1 MLHILVM
8 FKSFIIMTSILKI
21 FFSCSNLYFKSI
33 TGYNNIIVSLILHFM
48 ALYRNWEKRLVRLE
62 ILKPELE
69 GKSLRK
75 MENIMSKEFMSSEES
90 EFE

>member
-1 MLHILVM
+1 
-8 FKSFIIMTSILKI
+8 
-21 FFSCSNLYFKSI
+21 
-33 TGYNNIIVSLILHFM
+33 M

-69 GKSLRK
+69 GKSLKK